1 MTRFLVLAGL
11 HFLLTF
17 ALLPDNVV
25 VGHPIHHDDYANL
38 ATGVRDANL
47 RGVRPVST
55 IVIAAVADLGP
66 QFAYAAQNLLVLLC
80 LWLALRFVELFVRDG
95 RPLPLAGYASAA
107 IIALAF
113 PPIVDWTRY
122 FGLLTNLS
130 SASFGLAA
138 MATMAWMAQR
148 PARFAALALP
158 LLVLVALSV
167 LAKEDFALP
176 MLLTAATIAATGG
189 GRRWVLATG
198 GVGALFALTLLYN
211 RAVGSVFVSGTRAPG
226 DPYYMDFSPLSLW
239 ATFARMLLEP
249 RYSRTLL
256 WITLAVAA
264 VAIVRAFPRR
274 TPALRL
280 VALPAIALSVLAP
293 YAIFP
298 NHAYVY
304 YAFLPVTMLAC
315 ALAAGAY
322 AALEPAR
329 A

>member
-17 ALLPDNVV
+17 ALLPDNVL

-38 ATGVRDANL
+38 AKGVRDANL
-47 RGVRPVST
+47 RGVRPVSAL
-55 IVIAAVADLGP
+55 VIAAVADLGP

-80 LWLALRFVELFVRDG
+80 LWLVLRFVELFVRDG

-113 PPIVDWTRY
+113 PPVVDWTRY

-148 PARFAALALP
+148 PPRFVALAPL

-176 MLLTAATIAATGG
+176 MVLTAAAIAVTGG
-189 GRRWVLATG
+189 GRQWLLATC
-198 GVGALFALTLLYN
+198 GVGVLFALALLYN
-211 RAVGSVFVSGTRAPG
+211 RAVGSVFVSGARAPD

-239 ATFARMLLEP
+239 SSLARMLFEP
-249 RYSRTLL
+249 GYSRMLL
-256 WITLAVAA
+256 WITLAVLA
-264 VAIVRAFPRR
+264 VAVLRTLPRR
-274 TPALRL
+274 AQALRL
-280 VALPAIALSVLAP
+280 VALPAIALSLLAP

-298 NHAYVY
+298 NHAFVY
-304 YAFLPVTMLAC
+304 YAFLPVMMLAC
-315 ALAAGAY
+315 SLAAAAY
-322 AALEPAR
+322 VALEPSR